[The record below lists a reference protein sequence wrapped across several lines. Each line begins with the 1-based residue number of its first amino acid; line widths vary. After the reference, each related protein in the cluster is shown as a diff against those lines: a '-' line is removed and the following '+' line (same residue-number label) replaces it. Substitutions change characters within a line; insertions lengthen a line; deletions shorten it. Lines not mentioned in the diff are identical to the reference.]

1 MALFVRRALAA
12 AGLLVCLPAV
22 APAQESVMITGRV
35 TSDAGPPLALAEV
48 SIPALGL
55 GALTKEDGRYTIL
68 VPGARVTAQPVT
80 VPARRPAFKAQSA
93 QVSPAGGG
101 PAIPRDSLPRPSPLR
116 T

>member
-12 AGLLVCLPAV
+12 AGLVVCLPAA
-22 APAQESVMITGRV
+22 APAQESVTITGRV

-68 VPGARVTAQPVT
+68 VPGARVTAQP
-80 VPARRPAFKAQSA
+80 P
-93 QVSPAGGG
+93 GGT
-101 PAIPRDSLPRPSPLR
+101 PRDPPPRAHDER
-116 T
+116 TGP